1 MHVERLLRR
10 KGSPHKDRDDEQALD
25 GLVFPESAGH
35 FPLKAQI
42 CGDRD
47 STSVVRVLNG

>member
-1 MHVERLLRR
+1 M
-10 KGSPHKDRDDEQALD
+10 DRDGVQVLA
-25 GLVFPESAGH
+25 GLVALELEDH

-47 STSVVRVLNG
+47 STSVVKALNG